1 MLATTCQLLFLGTP
15 LLLAAVAQGVCIK
28 YDWFKI
34 LKRPLDMGRT
44 YRGRRIF
51 GDHKTW
57 RGVLINV
64 FGCSLGALI
73 QGRLLAQVS
82 FPPWL
87 PLLDYDRH
95 ALLAGILLGAGM
107 SFGELPNSFLKRQ
120 MEIPPGAQRKG
131 VPGGAFF
138 IFDQVDLVIGIWLF
152 LFLLVRPSLSLVL
165 CSFLLALPL
174 HVCVSTAGY
183 LLKMRKTLV

>member
-1 MLATTCQLLFLGTP
+1 VLETTCQILFLGSP
-15 LLLAAVAQGVCIK
+15 LLLAAVAQGLCIK
-28 YDWFKI
+28 HDWLKL

-57 RGVLINV
+57 RGSLINV
-64 FGCSLGALI
+64 FGCTLGALI
-73 QGRLLAQVS
+73 QGRLLAQAS

-95 ALLAGILLGAGM
+95 ALLAGILMGAGM

-120 MEIPPGAQRKG
+120 MEVPPGTQKKG
-131 VPGGAFF
+131 VLGVAFF

-152 LFLLVRPSLSLVL
+152 LFLLVRPTLPLILWSLVL
-165 CSFLLALPL
+165 GLPL
-174 HVCVSTAGY
+174 HVCVSTVGY
-183 LLKMRKTLV
+183 LLNMRKTLV